1 MSDERRT
8 YRTKTGRV
16 LTDVEIQ
23 ALAAEAEGGY
33 DVEKIVKRP
42 GRPRMGS
49 APAVL
54 VPVRLQPDFQ
64 AAVKA
69 EAVRQNT
76 SVSELVRDALRTYL
90 ATQPTGPPSLQM
102 QSGRKLADAEVLRLA
117 REAEAGYEVKGL
129 TGRPLRRAGGRTE
142 VVPVRMPP
150 ELKAEVERRADAE
163 STSVSE
169 LVRHALRTRLG
180 DDDTDPPRSGA
191 RRRHPRKG
199 PLEADTCRE
208 YIVPRL
214 RDAGWGDDQIVQER
228 FFTDGR
234 VIATVRGHRRE
245 PGKRAD
251 YLLEIEPGF
260 PLAVVE
266 AKRLYKLPS
275 DGLQQAMRYAEI
287 LGLPFA
293 YASNGR
299 GIIEHDYD
307 TGRQRQLDAF
317 PSPDDLWHRY
327 REWRGIEDDVTD
339 DLLLPFNRDLR
350 NPDGSVKE
358 PRYYQ
363 TIAINAAVQAA
374 HEGRTRL
381 LLTMATGTGKTFVA
395 LQTVWKLWSS
405 NWKAERKP
413 RILYL
418 ADRNILVDQPITRE
432 FVPVFGSDAI
442 WKVSGGAKTGREIF
456 FALYQAIG
464 DTAGGGGIFRD
475 YPPDYF
481 DLIIVDECHRGS
493 ARDESSWRGIL
504 EHFAPA
510 TQLGM
515 TATPL
520 RDDNADTYRYFGD
533 PLYQYSLAEGI
544 DDGFLAPYRVRRVVL
559 SPDAEGWAPTPQQLD
574 LVGREIPEGVYTTP
588 QFERVVS
595 LLMRTRTA
603 AHHLTEYMKE
613 HGRFDKTIVF
623 CVDSEHAEQMRLALH
638 EANADLTRQ
647 YPHYVARIVSAEG
660 DVGREHLDSF
670 VDPEQETPVIVT
682 TSRLLSTGVDI
693 PTCRNIVLFKPIGS
707 IVDFKQI
714 IGRGTRLFP
723 DQDKLSFTIL
733 DYSGATSLFAD
744 PDFDGLPE
752 RVVEEVIDDAGD
764 TIAEE
769 VELEIEVELDEPDE
783 VLEREELEGAAAQ
796 KYYVDE
802 GEAYVTAEA
811 VYLLVSGDASL
822 RVVQYE
828 DYAADQIRR
837 LYPAAGDLR
846 ARWRNAADRD
856 EVIAAL
862 EARGITLA
870 ELAERTGL
878 EDADPFDLLVHVAW
892 NGALTSRR
900 DRAARLRR
908 EHGEFF
914 ERFTPEAREILDELL
929 EKYADHGLD
938 QLDDL
943 RILEVPP
950 LSERGTPVEIADRF
964 GGGSALRNA
973 VDELQELL
981 YAA

>member
-1 MSDERRT
+1 MARTTSRR
-8 YRTKTGRV
+8 
-16 LTDVEIQ
+16 
-23 ALAAEAEGGY
+23 
-33 DVEKIVKRP
+33 
-42 GRPRMGS
+42 
-49 APAVL
+49 
-54 VPVRLQPDFQ
+54 
-64 AAVKA
+64 
-69 EAVRQNT
+69 
-76 SVSELVRDALRTYL
+76 SV
-90 ATQPTGPPSLQM
+90 
-102 QSGRKLADAEVLRLA
+102 
-117 REAEAGYEVKGL
+117 
-129 TGRPLRRAGGRTE
+129 
-142 VVPVRMPP
+142 
-150 ELKAEVERRADAE
+150 
-163 STSVSE
+163 
-169 LVRHALRTRLG
+169 
-180 DDDTDPPRSGA
+180 
-191 RRRHPRKG
+191 G
-199 PLEADTCRE
+199 PLEADTCRD

-214 RDAGWGDDQIVQER
+214 RDAGWRNEQIIQER

-234 VIATVRGHRRE
+234 IVPTIRGHRRE

-251 YLLEIEPGF
+251 YLLEIDPGF
-260 PLAVVE
+260 AIAVVE

-293 YASNGR
+293 YSSNGR
-299 GIIEHDYD
+299 GIVEHDYD
-307 TGRQRQLDAF
+307 SGRQHQLDDF
-317 PSPDDLWHRY
+317 PSPEDLWRRY
-327 REWRGIEDDVTD
+327 RAWRGLEEQIEEDI
-339 DLLLPFNRDLR
+339 LLPFNRDLR

-374 HEGRTRL
+374 LQGRKRL

-405 NWKAERKP
+405 NWKTERKP
-413 RILYL
+413 RILYM

-432 FVPVFGSDAI
+432 FVPVFGSDAV
-442 WKVSGGAKTGREIF
+442 WKVSGAAKTGREIF

-464 DTAGGGGIFRD
+464 ETAGGEGIFRD
-475 YPPDYF
+475 YPSDYF

-520 RDDNADTYRYFGD
+520 RDDNIDTYRYFGN
-533 PLYQYSLAEGI
+533 PLYQYSLAQGI
-544 DDGFLAPYRVRRVVL
+544 EDGFLAPYRVRRVVL
-559 SPDAEGWAPTPQQLD
+559 SPDAEGWAPAPQQLD
-574 LVGREIPEGVYTTP
+574 LFGREIPEGMYTTP

-595 LLMRTRTA
+595 LLMRTRA
-603 AHHLTEYMKE
+603 AARHLTDHLKE

-660 DVGREHLDSF
+660 DVGREHLDNF
-670 VDPEQETPVIVT
+670 VDPEKETPVIAT
-682 TSRLLSTGVDI
+682 TSKLLSTGVDI

-723 DQDKLSFTIL
+723 DQDKLSFAII

-744 PDFDGLPE
+744 PEFDGVPE
-752 RVVEEVIDDAGD
+752 RVVEEVIDDAGE
-764 TIAEE
+764 TVGEE
-769 VELEIEVELDEPDE
+769 VELKTEVEAGA
-783 VLEREELEGAAAQ
+783 LEEISGLAELEGEEVH

-811 VYLLVSGDASL
+811 VYLLVEGETSL
-822 RVVQYE
+822 KVVRYE
-828 DYAADQIRR
+828 EYAADQVRR

-846 ARWRNAADRD
+846 ARWRNAESRD
-856 EVIAAL
+856 EIVAAL

-878 EDADPFDLLVHVAW
+878 EDADPFDLLVHIAW
-892 NGALTSRR
+892 NGALISRR
-900 DRAARLRR
+900 DRAARLRSDHR
-908 EHGEFF
+908 EFF
-914 ERFTPEAREILDELL
+914 ERFATEAREILDELID
-929 EKYADHGLD
+929 KYADHGVD

-950 LSERGTPVEIADRF
+950 LSERGTPVEIAKHF
-964 GGGSALRNA
+964 GGANELREA